1 MSSQR
6 FYAHG
11 KLMLTGEYAVL
22 DGAKALAFPTRY
34 GQSLEVSHANN
45 SPHQITWQSF
55 DFQGNVWMNAHLPSN
70 DYALKEYVRLQEIL
84 RAVEALNS
92 DVFFEQNLAFTTILE
107 FPQKWG
113 LGSSSTLISL
123 LAQWASIDPFE
134 LLDKTFGGSGYD
146 IACASSDGPIVYQNF
161 SKEKLVKRV
170 ELSMAWT
177 RGAFFVYLNQKKNS
191 REAIKHYKSLSNTQ
205 SIVTKVNQLTDA
217 LVQTTSISEAM
228 HIIEE
233 HENLMSA
240 TLDLENIQKS
250 SFVDFKGVCKSLG
263 AWGGDFMLALTAYDE
278 DYVRDY
284 FESKGFNTIFTYD
297 KLLWK

>member
-22 DGAKALAFPTRY
+22 DGAKALAFPTRF
-34 GQSLEVSHANN
+34 GQSLEVSNVNN

-92 DVFFEQNLAFTTILE
+92 DVFFEQNLAFTTFLE

-177 RGAFFVYLNQKKNS
+177 RGAFFIYLNQKKNS

-240 TLDLENIQKS
+240 TLELENIQKS

-284 FESKGFNTIFTYD
+284 FESKGFNTIFTFD

>member
-34 GQSLEVSHANN
+34 GQSLEVSNVNN

-177 RGAFFVYLNQKKNS
+177 RGAFFIYLNQKKNS

-240 TLDLENIQKS
+240 TLELENIQKS

-263 AWGGDFMLALTAYDE
+263 AWGGDFMLALTEYDE

>member
-22 DGAKALAFPTRY
+22 DGAKALAFPTRF
-34 GQSLEVSHANN
+34 GQSLEVSNAKN

-92 DVFFEQNLAFTTILE
+92 DVFFEQNFAFTTILE

-177 RGAFFVYLNQKKNS
+177 RGAFFIYLNQKKNS

-217 LVQTTSISEAM
+217 LVQTTGISEAM

-278 DYVRDY
+278 EYVRDY

>member
-34 GQSLEVSHANN
+34 GQSLEVSKANN

-146 IACASSDGPIVYQNF
+146 IACAISDGPIVYQNF
-161 SKEKLVKRV
+161 GKQKDVKRV

-263 AWGGDFMLALTAYDE
+263 AWGGDFILALTAYDE
-278 DYVRDY
+278 EYVRDY

-297 KLLWK
+297 KLIWK

>member
-22 DGAKALAFPTRY
+22 DGAKALAFPTRF
-34 GQSLEVSHANN
+34 GQSLEVSNVNN

-123 LAQWASIDPFE
+123 LAQWASIDAFE

-177 RGAFFVYLNQKKNS
+177 RGAFFIYLNQKKNS

-240 TLDLENIQKS
+240 TLQLENIQKL

-278 DYVRDY
+278 EYVRDY

-297 KLLWK
+297 KLIWK

>member
-22 DGAKALAFPTRY
+22 DGANALAFPTRY
-34 GQSLEVSHANN
+34 GQSLEVSNANN

-146 IACASSDGPIVYQNF
+146 IACAISDGPIVYQNF
-161 SKEKLVKRV
+161 GKQKDVKRV

-217 LVQTTSISEAM
+217 LVQTTGISEAM

-263 AWGGDFMLALTAYDE
+263 AWGGDFILALTAYDE
-278 DYVRDY
+278 EYVRDY

>member
-22 DGAKALAFPTRY
+22 DGAKALAFPTCY
-34 GQSLEVSHANN
+34 GQSLEVSNANN

-146 IACASSDGPIVYQNF
+146 IACAISDGPIVYQNF
-161 SKEKLVKRV
+161 GKQKDVKRV

-228 HIIEE
+228 DIIVE

-240 TLDLENIQKS
+240 TLELENIQKS

-263 AWGGDFMLALTAYDE
+263 AWGGDFILALTAYDE
-278 DYVRDY
+278 EYVRDY